1 MADRIIR
8 FAKLVGRENVI
19 AGTDCGFAQ
28 VEGYQRVH
36 PSVMWAKYE
45 ALAEGARL
53 ASKEL
58 WS

>member
-1 MADRIIR
+1 VAQRLVQ

-19 AGTDCGFAQ
+19 AGTDCGLG
-28 VEGYQRVH
+28 ERVGH
-36 PSVMWAKYE
+36 PSIVWGKFE

-53 ASKEL
+53 ASREL